1 METTTSVGALL
12 FSVLRMVFDEF
23 ILRLAMDASSF
34 QNEAPL
40 NRGWHMD
47 IDASIPHQI
56 VFYGIAARP

>member
-40 NRGWHMD
+40 NRVGTWT
-47 IDASIPHQI
+47 
-56 VFYGIAARP
+56 